1 MDEKSK
7 VYILV
12 DPDGRILACD
22 GGYTISN
29 IEDISA
35 WILIDEGDG
44 DRYNLCQSHYFD
56 ALRTDDGICRYRYDG
71 EIILRSAAEIEAD
84 REEMHEE
91 RRDFAPSIEERVND
105 LEIAVCEIMD
115 AL

>member
-7 VYILV
+7 VYALV

-35 WILIDEGDG
+35 WILIDEGEG

-56 ALRTDDGICRYRYDG
+56 ALRTDDGIPRYKLLEGVPVLRMPS
-71 EIILRSAAEIEAD
+71 EIDADRAAIQAPAPTEQEILRAD
-84 REEMHEE
+84 V
-91 RRDFAPSIEERVND
+91 DFLLMMMEG
-105 LEIAVCEIMD
+105 
-115 AL
+115 